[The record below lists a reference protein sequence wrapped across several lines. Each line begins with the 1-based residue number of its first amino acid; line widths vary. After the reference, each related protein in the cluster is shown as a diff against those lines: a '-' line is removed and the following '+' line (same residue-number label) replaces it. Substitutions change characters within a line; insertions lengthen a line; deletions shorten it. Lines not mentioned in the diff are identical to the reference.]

1 MLHITVF
8 LKEFQAFFAV
18 DFLHIVAELGAT
30 DEDLIKLAVA
40 ESYDAVVFDGAA
52 IVDLADI
59 GPHAST

>member
-18 DFLHIVAELGAT
+18 DFLHIIAELVSTA
-30 DEDLIKLAVA
+30 EDLIKLAVA
-40 ESYDAVVFDGAA
+40 ESYDAVVLDGAA

-59 GPHAST
+59 GP

>member
-18 DFLHIVAELGAT
+18 DFLHIVAELVAT
-30 DEDLIKLAVA
+30 AEDLIKLAVA

-59 GPHAST
+59 GPHAGT

>member
-18 DFLHIVAELGAT
+18 DFLHIVAELVAT
-30 DEDLIKLAVA
+30 AEDFIKLAVA
-40 ESYDAVVFDGAA
+40 KSYDAVVFDCAA

-59 GPHAST
+59 GPHAGT